1 MVSALIDTGASISCL
16 SEITYQQLI
25 QQKNLIKVMK
35 INDKTCVLADDTEV
49 VVNRLA
55 IIPFNIKGT
64 EIQLKL
70 HILPMNHI
78 QIILGCDLL
87 SLLNASIS
95 YINKEITFII
105 NNANITQLQSN
116 NHNETLGHIDIK
128 YNENNMSRERKVEQ
142 SKSLLNNIDFSDSD
156 INTDQKRAT

>member
-1 MVSALIDTGASISCL
+1 MIQLGREGNRQISKLAANDKENIITYSLQSGNEIKIKVKHIIVSALIDTGASISCL

-25 QQKNLIKVMK
+25 QQKILIKVME
-35 INDKTCVLADDTEV
+35 INHKTCALADDTEV

-64 EIQLKL
+64 EIQVKL
-70 HILPMNHI
+70 HILPMNHL

-95 YINKEITFII
+95 YINKEITFTI
-105 NNANITQLQSN
+105 NNANITQL
-116 NHNETLGHIDIK
+116 
-128 YNENNMSRERKVEQ
+128 
-142 SKSLLNNIDFSDSD
+142 
-156 INTDQKRAT
+156 

>member
-55 IIPFNIKGT
+55 IIRFNIKGT

-70 HILPMNHI
+70 HILPMNHL
-78 QIILGCDLL
+78 QIILECDLL
-87 SLLNASIS
+87 SFLNASIS

-128 YNENNMSRERKVEQ
+128 NNENNMSRERKVEQ
-142 SKSLLNNIDFSDSD
+142 SKSLFNNDLLF
-156 INTDQKRAT
+156 ATICTYLIT